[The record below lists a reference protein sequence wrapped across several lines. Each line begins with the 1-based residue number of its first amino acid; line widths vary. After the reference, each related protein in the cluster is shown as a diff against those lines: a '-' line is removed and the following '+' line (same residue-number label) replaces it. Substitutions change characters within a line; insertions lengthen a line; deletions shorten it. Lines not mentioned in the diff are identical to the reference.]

1 LNQVKNPSGIHGGV
15 CVVLV
20 EEISLT
26 KCAQKAVTK
35 TSAAKRAADKAGPYG
50 SDTVVWAKGM
60 QMRRWVGILGRE
72 RGWAKWRVG
81 PKLRN
86 PAQHKFFSFLFIFYF
101 NSHSF

>member
-1 LNQVKNPSGIHGGV
+1 VKNPSGIHGGV

-60 QMRRWVGILGRE
+60 QMRRWVGFWAESAAGLNGELG
-72 RGWAKWRVG
+72 
-81 PKLRN
+81 
-86 PAQHKFFSFLFIFYF
+86 QS
-101 NSHSF
+101 